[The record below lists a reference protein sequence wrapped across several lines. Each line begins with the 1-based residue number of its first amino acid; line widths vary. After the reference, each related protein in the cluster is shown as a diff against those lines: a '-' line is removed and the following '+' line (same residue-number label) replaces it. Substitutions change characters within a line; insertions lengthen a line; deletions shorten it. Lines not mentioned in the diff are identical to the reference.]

1 MFGVPRSRG
10 QGKLC
15 IAAGRLAYSAEAAAK
30 AGKAELR
37 TDTNGFAAVKEV
49 EALMRRI
56 FCTEDNEGS
65 EDFDRFRTT
74 DNTDNTDNTDRGSRR
89 ARLFVISL
97 LPSFPSVQNS

>member
-65 EDFDRFRTT
+65 EDCNCSGTVKGGASSASSFPTQH
-74 DNTDNTDNTDRGSRR
+74 RGIFVRRRR
-89 ARLFVISL
+89 ASPSKKP
-97 LPSFPSVQNS
+97 LP